1 MGSKRFLP
9 AGHPALLWVCRRE
22 SSSWLPGDHKL
33 APQEKGGM
41 ASYPGIKATLVTG
54 DVIGKIK
61 AGKVRPHPIPP
72 SHRARRPGLSP
83 LT

>member
-1 MGSKRFLP
+1 MPSRAILATAGS
-9 AGHPALLWVCRRE
+9 H
-22 SSSWLPGDHKL
+22 L

-61 AGKVRPHPIPP
+61 AGKVRPHPVPP

>member
-1 MGSKRFLP
+1 MPSRAILA
-9 AGHPALLWVCRRE
+9 AGRSH
-22 SSSWLPGDHKL
+22 L

-61 AGKVRPHPIPP
+61 AGKVRPHHVPP

>member
-1 MGSKRFLP
+1 
-9 AGHPALLWVCRRE
+9 
-22 SSSWLPGDHKL
+22 
-33 APQEKGGM
+33 M

-61 AGKVRPHPIPP
+61 AGKVRPHHVPP